1 MEGVRF
7 VIAQV
12 RINKILEKGKEKG
25 RQEFLKEITDW
36 ETRKAYAE
44 MKGEAFN
51 EPSPIEKARGKE

>member
-1 MEGVRF
+1 M
-7 VIAQV
+7 IAQV